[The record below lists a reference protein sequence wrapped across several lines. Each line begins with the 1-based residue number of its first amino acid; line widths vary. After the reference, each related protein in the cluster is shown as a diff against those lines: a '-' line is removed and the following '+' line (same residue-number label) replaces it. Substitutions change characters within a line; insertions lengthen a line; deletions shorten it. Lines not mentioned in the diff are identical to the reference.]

1 MLHCLLLL
9 DLKSKFCLH
18 GLNAFLSFYSIYIP
32 SFPYIFL
39 SAMFLYCLTLLTF
52 ILPFF
57 SLLQSIFLCCWMN
70 SNTKAE
76 RSCLIFMIRQI
87 LTLLLRNPIY
97 AELIFLLAFS
107 SVSVYKYFFPFFL
120 LEYVAWFLLRL
131 FISGYVKSF
140 YLNLRLLVSVITFHI
155 LR

>member
-1 MLHCLLLL
+1 
-9 DLKSKFCLH
+9 
-18 GLNAFLSFYSIYIP
+18 
-32 SFPYIFL
+32 
-39 SAMFLYCLTLLTF
+39 
-52 ILPFF
+52 
-57 SLLQSIFLCCWMN
+57 
-70 SNTKAE
+70 
-76 RSCLIFMIRQI
+76 LIFMIRQI